1 MEKVNFKLCDPEK
14 EVEGEVL
21 RWAFRNRWSLDV
33 YDSKGTY
40 SKAKGRYSQNTGMKT
55 LVTLECATYGSFLT
69 YELHTDLIS

>member
-14 EVEGEVL
+14 EVESEVL

-40 SKAKGRYSQNTGMKT
+40 SKAKGRYSQNTGMKRNARIKKNIPKKKKN
-55 LVTLECATYGSFLT
+55 LS
-69 YELHTDLIS
+69 